1 MLKMQAAEIE
11 VNARI
16 EAADKVADDYF
27 DECESSTGPLL
38 LNAVVTPVVEIPH
51 VHGATNNNVIP
62 PAKCKENILLARKQR
77 NDVVMGVIT
86 KTWSVPIRRP
96 KLTKDL
102 QYATRLVMKKR
113 GM

>member
-1 MLKMQAAEIE
+1 MQKLRERWTAREANVKTLCKIENLQRKKKQEKKETDYVLKMQAAEIE

-38 LNAVVTPVVEIPH
+38 LNAVVTPVVEIAH

-62 PAKCKENILLARKQR
+62 PN
-77 NDVVMGVIT
+77 
-86 KTWSVPIRRP
+86 
-96 KLTKDL
+96 
-102 QYATRLVMKKR
+102 
-113 GM
+113 